1 MTPTE
6 ILEQALARALADLTK
21 REVSKRVNK
30 DRLER
35 VARDARNRSCVR
47 LVLACMLAKA
57 HQPKIDPRRPYTEIA
72 GSGTFSGRSYD
83 EGYISELVQAHRLPV
98 NSTTAFLTPA
108 LRNIDY
114 ALTPDKDVIGRPQ
127 ELYADALH
135 LLEEVATKRET
146 AIAVLTDTLRVLL
159 ALRNEREAQLAALQS
174 SLRQTGTALP
184 LSSEGIVTLLR
195 QHMSSPHSS
204 RLPVLMVTAAYRAA
218 SPLLNEQAKVLSAHN
233 AADKQTGA
241 AGDVEICLTSDEKIR
256 TVYEMK
262 QKSVTIWD
270 INRAIEKLSHL
281 PAINNY
287 IFVTTDA
294 VDPEVLAYATG
305 VYERTGGIEFAILD
319 CIGFVRHFLHLF
331 HRHRTAFLDAY
342 QALLLSEPESAVSFA
357 LKQAFLALR
366 QAASVPESGS

>member
-1 MTPTE
+1 M
-6 ILEQALARALADLTK
+6 
-21 REVSKRVNK
+21 
-30 DRLER
+30 
-35 VARDARNRSCVR
+35 
-47 LVLACMLAKA
+47 
-57 HQPKIDPRRPYTEIA
+57 
-72 GSGTFSGRSYD
+72 
-83 EGYISELVQAHRLPV
+83 
-98 NSTTAFLTPA
+98 
-108 LRNIDY
+108 
-114 ALTPDKDVIGRPQ
+114 
-127 ELYADALH
+127 
-135 LLEEVATKRET
+135 
-146 AIAVLTDTLRVLL
+146 
-159 ALRNEREAQLAALQS
+159 
-174 SLRQTGTALP
+174 
-184 LSSEGIVTLLR
+184 
-195 QHMSSPHSS
+195 
-204 RLPVLMVTAAYRAA
+204 
-218 SPLLNEQAKVLSAHN
+218 LSAHN